1 MSIPDRAYRNK
12 MDASKGV
19 LIIYLIDYAKIFEN
33 NPNKKVVDY
42 ATTNDCLNFNT
53 PLVGYA
59 LGFPSVGVVSGQTF
73 VSRNVF
79 KEPYDMNLE
88 ELREFCREKELP
100 IENFEIMEEEE
111 LKENIMEYL
120 AI

>member
-1 MSIPDRAYRNK
+1 
-12 MDASKGV
+12 
-19 LIIYLIDYAKIFEN
+19 
-33 NPNKKVVDY
+33 
-42 ATTNDCLNFNT
+42 
-53 PLVGYA
+53 
-59 LGFPSVGVVSGQTF
+59 
-73 VSRNVF
+73 
-79 KEPYDMNLE
+79 MNLE